1 MSQALWYFVDTNQR
15 QIGPVP
21 VEELRAALQTGATTM
36 DALAWR
42 DGLSGWQPIRELA
55 TELGL
60 AATAVSTA
68 TPAAPTPPAYAAAQT
83 ADQNPYRAPE
93 SMSAEGAF
101 VGGGDVVYAGFWR
114 RWAALFLDQLILAIP
129 LSIVYFFLMLGLG
142 ITGGLMNTAQP
153 PIGAILGMEFAF
165 YLVWWTACLFYFATL
180 ESSEAQGTFG
190 KRALGIK
197 VTDLEGRRISFK
209 HAMGRWF
216 AAALSYMSIYIGFL
230 MAGFTQRKQAL
241 HDVLAGTLVVD
252 RWAFTS
258 SPERQERKPSG
269 CVIVFMVVV
278 IGSLLVI
285 PILVAIAV
293 AQFAEYSRRAGHVYV
308 EPPATIVCVVPA
320 SSEYVARC
328 LPPSFEA

>member
-1 MSQALWYFVDTNQR
+1 MSED
-15 QIGPVP
+15 
-21 VEELRAALQTGATTM
+21 
-36 DALAWR
+36 
-42 DGLSGWQPIRELA
+42 S
-55 TELGL
+55 
-60 AATAVSTA
+60 
-68 TPAAPTPPAYAAAQT
+68 
-83 ADQNPYRAPE
+83 
-93 SMSAEGAF
+93 AF
-101 VGGGDVVYAGFWR
+101 VGGGDIVYAGFWR

-129 LSIVYFFLMLGLG
+129 LSIIYFFIMLGLG
-142 ITGGLMNTAQP
+142 MTGGLLSNAQP

-180 ESSEAQGTFG
+180 ESSESQGTFG

-216 AAALSYMSIYIGFL
+216 GAALSYMSIYIGFL

-241 HDVLAGTLVVD
+241 HDVIAGTLVVD

-258 SPERQERKPSG
+258 FPERQERKPSG
-269 CVIVFMVVV
+269 CVIVFMVLV
-278 IGSLLVI
+278 IGSLVLI
-285 PILVAIAV
+285 PILVAMAV
-293 AQFAEYSRRAGHVYV
+293 ASFAEYSRRAGHSYV
-308 EPPATIVCVVPA
+308 DPPASTVCVVPA

>member
-1 MSQALWYFVDTNQR
+1 MSQALWYYVDTNQR
-15 QIGPVP
+15 QVGPVA
-21 VEELRAALQTGATTM
+21 VEELRAALQSGATTM

-42 DGLSGWQPIRELA
+42 DGLSGWQSIRELA
-55 TELGL
+55 AELGIT
-60 AATAVSTA
+60 ATVVSTA
-68 TPAAPTPPAYAAAQT
+68 MPAASTPPAE
-83 ADQNPYRAPE
+83 QNPYRAPE
-93 SMSAEGAF
+93 SLSAESAF

-142 ITGGLMNTAQP
+142 LTGALTNSSQP
-153 PIGAILGMEFAF
+153 QIGAVLGMEFVF
-165 YLVWWTACLFYFATL
+165 YLLWWTAGLFYFATL

-216 AAALSYMSIYIGFL
+216 AAALSYLSLYIGFL

-252 RWAFTS
+252 RWAFTG

-293 AQFAEYSRRAGHVYV
+293 AQYAEYSRRAGQVYV
-308 EPPATIVCVVPA
+308 EPPAAIVCVVPA